1 MHVLSQSCK
10 VVVSVSEMA
19 RLTGLSRARFCSLV
33 KEGVFPQPVYSL
45 RNRRPF
51 YTRELQQICLQVKQ
65 ENVDCLGRPFI
76 FYAKNGGTP
85 KAQASKTRSSSNNH
99 ADLIQGLKQLGLD
112 ATSSQ
117 VEEAIVAFPDRL
129 EGVNDGERLRTI
141 FRYLKRQQAAVDR
154 Q

>member
-1 MHVLSQSCK
+1 MTISSDVGKCAITIT
-10 VVVSVSEMA
+10 EMS
-19 RLTGLSRARFCSLV
+19 RQVFLSRARFSFLV
-33 KEGVFPQPVYSL
+33 KEGVFPQPLYSI